1 MAFQEFRQD
10 NKKWWNV
17 HLVLIHHTFVRK
29 ERKARVLVLLFLGK
43 VRVSWQPGHGISGI
57 SLRQQKVVKC
67 SPRSDSYEREARV
80 PSLLELFTKTKR
92 WWNVDPQIQ
101 YERKAPGL
109 LNTKERPGS
118 HLFWIERKARVF
130 YIRKKGPGLLHTK
143 ERSGYHLLWR
153 RRNADPEIQCKRKVR
168 VSPKYKRKPN
178 YPCN

>member
-1 MAFQEFRQD
+1 MAFQVFRQD
-10 NKKWWNV
+10 IKKWWNV
-17 HLVLIHHTFVRK
+17 HPPRSDSYIRTKRKERKARVLVLIIFRKGPGVLAAWPWHFRNFAKTTKSGEMFFHNHTFVRK

-101 YERKAPGL
+101 YERKA
-109 LNTKERPGS
+109 
-118 HLFWIERKARVF
+118 RVF
-130 YIRKKGPGLLHTK
+130 
-143 ERSGYHLLWR
+143 
-153 RRNADPEIQCKRKVR
+153 
-168 VSPKYKRKPN
+168 
-178 YPCN
+178 